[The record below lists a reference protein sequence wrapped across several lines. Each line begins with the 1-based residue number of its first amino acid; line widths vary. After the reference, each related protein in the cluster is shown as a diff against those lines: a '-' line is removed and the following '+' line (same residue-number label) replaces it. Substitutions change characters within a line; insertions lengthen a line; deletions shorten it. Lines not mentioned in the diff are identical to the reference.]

1 MSLNGKELFTFYHV
15 SLVKTSFIVV
25 EIGTGPTDRDR

>member
-1 MSLNGKELFTFYHV
+1 MTWNGKELFTFYYV

-25 EIGTGPTDRDR
+25 EIDTGPTDRDR